1 MIVIQD
7 KFQSK
12 WYEIANRNM
21 LGEQHTQKN
30 GTKQKLDTFC
40 ININMLCDIH
50 STVLQML
57 FSEIDRVATTVRVLC
72 DLEIVCRQPKWLE
85 DNISQL
91 L

>member
-1 MIVIQD
+1 MTVIED

-12 WYEIANRNM
+12 WYEIAYRKM

-30 GTKQKLDTFC
+30 GTEQKRGTFC
-40 ININMLCDIH
+40 INLGMLCDIR